1 MEKRFYSAFAVNLN
15 DSLKYNGFKGN
26 TKSCLVGFHL
36 DEACMTLYFSRMHKK
51 RSLPVLFSCL
61 LLVACAQQL
70 SPGGG
75 PEDKAAPEIKMSIPA
90 PSSLNVSKES
100 KIEVVF
106 SEWIAKKTNNLVSIY
121 PPLKHKISINKN
133 RLQVI
138 PLEAL
143 SDSQTYHVIISSNL
157 QDLHGNSLP
166 TSYSLV
172 FSTGSSLDSGVVTGC
187 IIDPVSKNGRYQ
199 VALFRNERFS
209 DSGYNAS
216 AAYKIES
223 DTLGKYQFDFIKSG
237 RYRALAYINASP
249 NAKNEVVFTPVD
261 SVITISHYGDTVN
274 FYRSRV
280 DTAFPVITSIKGE
293 NRTVA
298 FGVWSK
304 IVDSTVFNVSIGL
317 YVADTLS
324 ERMDAQYIPFG
335 SGKQFGL
342 LPAVPFSIA
351 QWRCI
356 YSVSRVFDTVV
367 FSDTV
372 VFNSTDRED
381 TLKPVFKSSFP
392 TGTLENNQT
401 ISLVWSEPVML
412 DSLLFLAD
420 TLGDT
425 VYCKAAPGYR
435 DTSVLT
441 MSKSLQLDALYM
453 LYLFDKSGHDI
464 SGNHLKAK
472 DTSSADTVAV
482 LKFRTLN
489 SDSMAVSISGEA
501 ECVIRDMKDNKKWF
515 FELFGKKNRY
525 VSKSTNKETFFFD
538 SLPSGMGAVSVFNDK
553 NGNGQPD
560 QGLLIPWRSPEPF
573 ITFTDTVEA
582 RARWEVEDIKLRG
595 CRNCF
600 ENPADTTEAPERS
613 SEP

>member
-1 MEKRFYSAFAVNLN
+1 
-15 DSLKYNGFKGN
+15 
-26 TKSCLVGFHL
+26 
-36 DEACMTLYFSRMHKK
+36 MHKK
-51 RSLPVLFSCL
+51 RSYPALFGCL

-75 PEDKAAPEIKMSIPA
+75 PEDKAAPEIKISVPA

-100 KIEVVF
+100 KIELVF
-106 SEWIAKKTNNLVSIY
+106 SEWISKKTNNLVSIY
-121 PPLKHKISINKN
+121 PPLRHKISINKN

-143 SDSQTYHVIISSNL
+143 SDSQTYHVIVSSNL

-172 FSTGSSLDSGVVTGC
+172 FSTGSSLDSGVITGC
-187 IIDPVSKNGRYQ
+187 IIDPESKNGRYQ
-199 VALFRNERFS
+199 VALFRNEQFS
-209 DSGYNAS
+209 DSGYGAS
-216 AAYKIES
+216 PAYKIES
-223 DTLGKYQFDFIKSG
+223 DTMGKYQFDFIKSG
-237 RYRALAYINASP
+237 MYRALAYINASP
-249 NAKNEVVFTPVD
+249 GAKNEVVYTPVD
-261 SVITISHYGDTVN
+261 SVVTVSHHGDTVN

-280 DTAFPVITSIKGE
+280 DTAFPVITSIKCE
-293 NRTVA
+293 NRRVA
-298 FGVWSK
+298 FGMWSK
-304 IVDSTVFNVSIGL
+304 TIDSTVFNVSIGL
-317 YVADTLS
+317 YGADSLS
-324 ERMDAQYIPFG
+324 KKMDVQYVPFG

-356 YSVSRVFDTVV
+356 YSVSRVFDTVI
-367 FSDTV
+367 FTDTV

-381 TLKPVFKSSFP
+381 TLKPAFKTAYP
-392 TGTLENNQT
+392 TGTIENNQT
-401 ISLVWSEPVML
+401 ISLVWSEPVLL
-412 DSLLFLAD
+412 DSILFLSD

-425 VYCKAAPGYR
+425 VYLKSAPGYR

-441 MSKSLQLDALYM
+441 PEKSLKMDASYM
-453 LYLFDKSGHDI
+453 LYLFDKDGHDI
-464 SGNHLKAK
+464 SGNNLKAK
-472 DTSSADTVAV
+472 DSSSADTVAV
-482 LKFRTLN
+482 LTWRTLN

-501 ECVIRDMKDNKKWF
+501 ECLVRDMEENKRWIF
-515 FELFGKKNRY
+515 QLFSKKNRY
-525 VSKSTNKETFFFD
+525 ISKSANKEGFFFD
-538 SLPSGMGAVSVFNDK
+538 SLSSGLGFISVYNDK
-553 NGNGQPD
+553 NGNNQPD

-582 RARWEVEDIKLRG
+582 RARWEVEGIKLRG

-600 ENPADTTEAPERS
+600 ENPADTTEVAGGL